1 MSNKV
6 VNAGT
11 VHRKMEAKRAFFVNG
26 GYFLL
31 VIYVSSV
38 IKARSPSVRYYERAP
53 YYTQKVEP
61 QFRTGGIPAIFMQWL
76 NLHSIYY
83 VN

>member
-1 MSNKV
+1 M

-11 VHRKMEAKRAFFVNG
+11 VHRKMEVKRALFING
-26 GYFLL
+26 VYFLS
-31 VIYVSSV
+31 VIYVSLV

-53 YYTQKVEP
+53 FFARRMGP
-61 QFRTGGIPAIFMQWL
+61 QFRTGGIPAVFIQWL
-76 NLHSIYY
+76 ILNSISY

>member
-1 MSNKV
+1 M

-11 VHRKMEAKRAFFVNG
+11 VHRKMEAKRAIFVNG
-26 GYFLL
+26 GYFLE
-31 VIYVSSV
+31 VIYVSLV

-53 YYTQKVEP
+53 FFAQRMGP
-61 QFRTGGIPAIFMQWL
+61 QLRMGGIPAVSMQWL
-76 NLHSIYY
+76 ILNSIYY